1 MNKMIYK
8 TENFTNVRQM
18 IDICMDK
25 HAERLA
31 YKIKT
36 KMGKNPE
43 YREVSYKEMKHEI
56 LQLGTGLESIGLRG
70 KRIAVIGKNRYE
82 WSLSY
87 LTTLYGG
94 NIIVP
99 LDKGLPANE
108 IESSLRRSYADAV
121 IFSEEY
127 ADIMKEIKKDANTSV
142 SKFIC
147 MDKIE
152 DPYFITMMDLMNAGK
167 NIIDNE
173 KSEFGTLEIKD
184 KEMALI
190 IFTSGTTSQ
199 SKAVMLSQYSI
210 MSNLTALCGTEK
222 LYKTD
227 VNMAF
232 LPLHHTFG
240 AMAMMILI
248 PFGGL
253 TVFCDGLRYIQDN
266 LKEYGVT
273 MFVCVPLIIESM
285 YKKIMATIEK
295 QGKIEVLSKGKK
307 VTNALLKLGID
318 LRRKI
323 FKQVIEALGGKLRF
337 IITGASAID
346 KEVLKAFNEFGIFT
360 VQGYGLT
367 ETSPVLTAENP
378 KNVSYGSVGIAI
390 PEVEIK
396 IFEPNEEGIGEI
408 IGRGPNVML
417 GYYENEEATKE
428 VLIDG
433 WFHTGDL
440 GYLDKNGFLYI
451 TGRKKNVIVLK
462 NGKNI
467 YPEEIETLIAN
478 LGYVSE
484 SMVFG
489 YPKEEDLVLSVKIVY
504 NKDYTDSK
512 YPGKSVEE
520 LKEIIWKDIK
530 DINSGLTN
538 YKHIKKL
545 IITDQEM
552 IKTSTAKVKRFEEI
566 KKIVAEEN
574 I

>member
-8 TENFTNVRQM
+8 TEKFTNVRQM
-18 IDICMDK
+18 IDFSVAKNANRI
-25 HAERLA
+25 A

-36 KMGKNPE
+36 KMGKSPE
-43 YREVSYKEMKHEI
+43 YREITYKEVKQEI
-56 LQLGTGLESIGLRG
+56 LELGTGLESIGLRG

-82 WSLSY
+82 WAITYLS
-87 LTTLYGG
+87 TLYGG
-94 NIIVP
+94 SIIVP

-127 ADIMKEIKKDANTSV
+127 IDVMKEIKKNGTTSL
-142 SKFIC
+142 STYIC
-147 MDKIE
+147 MDNIE
-152 DPYFITMMDLMNAGK
+152 DPYFITMSDLMKKGK
-167 NIIDNE
+167 EVIE
-173 KSEFGTLEIKD
+173 LGKSEFGSLEIKE
-184 KEMALI
+184 KEMSLI

-210 MSNLTALCGTEK
+210 MTNLTALCGTEK
-222 LYKTD
+222 LYETD

-232 LPLHHTFG
+232 LPFHHTFG

-248 PFGGL
+248 PFGGT

-285 YKKIMATIEK
+285 YKKIISTMEK
-295 QGKIEVLSKGKK
+295 QGKIEIVNKGKK
-307 VTNALLKLGID
+307 ISNTLLKIGID
-318 LRRKI
+318 VRRKL
-323 FKQVIEALGGKLRF
+323 FKQVIDALGGKLRF

-367 ETSPVLTAENP
+367 ETSPVITAENP

-396 IFEPNEEGIGEI
+396 IFEPNEEGIGEVI
-408 IGRGPNVML
+408 AKGPNVMI

-428 VLIDG
+428 VLADG

-440 GYLDKNGFLYI
+440 GYIDEKGFLYI

-489 YPKEEDLVLSVKIVY
+489 FPKDGDLIVSVKIVY

-512 YPGKSVEE
+512 YPNKTEDE

-566 KKIVAEEN
+566 KKILADED